1 MVGYIGIIGAGIG
14 NRTLP
19 MYCTIAPVQLPF
31 SLYTA
36 LLFLLFFSPCS
47 SPTLTP
53 SLKITVC
60 FIRLNHGDP
69 VNTCHMEA
77 IKKTSL
83 VNFQLKI
90 K

>member
-14 NRTLP
+14 NRTLS

-53 SLKITVC
+53 SLKITV
-60 FIRLNHGDP
+60 FHQAEPWGPGQHLSYGSY
-69 VNTCHMEA
+69 
-77 IKKTSL
+77 KKD
-83 VNFQLKI
+83 FFG
-90 K
+90 